1 MMVHGIYQV
10 NHLEKYSLDIN
21 DLKEYAV
28 KEGFEWNPKWVTVER
43 IDPAAAMSFITVL
56 KANSSKTPS

>member
-1 MMVHGIYQV
+1 LLAQ
-10 NHLEKYSLDIN
+10 HLEKYSLDIN
-21 DLKEYAV
+21 DLKEYAI

-56 KANSSKTPS
+56 KANSSKN